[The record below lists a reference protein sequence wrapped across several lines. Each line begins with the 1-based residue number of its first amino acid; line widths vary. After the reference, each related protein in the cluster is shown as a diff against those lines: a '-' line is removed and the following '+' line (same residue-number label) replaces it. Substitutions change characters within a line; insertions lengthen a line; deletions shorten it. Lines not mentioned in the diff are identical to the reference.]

1 MYTPPTDIP
10 ASPLSE
16 FYHLQPLSDSSPRSL
31 VSRLSPVSADSS
43 LNQSS
48 TSDFHYEEDLFD
60 RVLGYNSVSMLS
72 LNKSGPPSTSETSPS
87 SDFSDFLF
95 PEQLVIPDR
104 KSVV

>member
-16 FYHLQPLSDSSPRSL
+16 FYHLQTLSDSSPRSL

-48 TSDFHYEEDLFD
+48 TSDFLY
-60 RVLGYNSVSMLS
+60 
-72 LNKSGPPSTSETSPS
+72 
-87 SDFSDFLF
+87 
-95 PEQLVIPDR
+95 
-104 KSVV
+104 